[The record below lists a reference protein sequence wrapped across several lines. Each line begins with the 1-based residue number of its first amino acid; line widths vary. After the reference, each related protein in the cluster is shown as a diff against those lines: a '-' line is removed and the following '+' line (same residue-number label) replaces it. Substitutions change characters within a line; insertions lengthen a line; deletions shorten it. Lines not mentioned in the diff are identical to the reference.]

1 MSRAISI
8 YEVFSLME
16 SEAWDYDNDRPKE
29 YGLKYVN
36 RSGEIRIR
44 DRVRKHVKTV
54 HALKQR
60 AESTHSNRGKYDRA
74 IKGLFPV
81 YDMDTQEHRSLMAS
95 QIIYFR
101 DHGTKEWLQ
110 IKN

>member
-16 SEAWDYDNDRPKE
+16 SEAWCLERDQPKE

-36 RSGEIRIR
+36 QSGEIRIR

-54 HALKQR
+54 QSLMQR
-60 AESTHSNRGKYDRA
+60 TESTHSNRGKYDRA

-81 YDMDTQEHRSLMAS
+81 YDMDTQEHRSLGAA

-101 DHGTKEWLQ
+101 NHGTKEWLQ